1 LPSCGSSIDTI
12 SPAGQPELPA
22 AERQFRDRAAG
33 CAQAWQFGRETHA
46 LASGLDRGTAGDRY
60 QVVVHVDPA
69 TLAPDGASASDA
81 EPPQAVVELE
91 SGGTCVSAETAQ
103 RIACDASVVVMR
115 HGPHGSVLDVGRKR
129 RTAPPPIRRAL
140 AARDRH
146 CQFPGCTARPCDAHH
161 LQPWAL
167 GGRTSLN
174 GLILLCRRHHT
185 AVHEGGLAIQRGRD
199 GTVTVVWPDGRRL
212 DSTPPL
218 RTLVEIGLPA
228 WPPKHTPRQRW

>member
-1 LPSCGSSIDTI
+1 
-12 SPAGQPELPA
+12 
-22 AERQFRDRAAG
+22 
-33 CAQAWQFGRETHA
+33 
-46 LASGLDRGTAGDRY
+46 
-60 QVVVHVDPA
+60 
-69 TLAPDGASASDA
+69 
-81 EPPQAVVELE
+81 
-91 SGGTCVSAETAQ
+91 
-103 RIACDASVVVMR
+103 VVVMR

-228 WPPKHTPRQRW
+228 WPPMHPAGQRCSSLPYSRYAGSSRLAGRAPRRPSWQPYSDQGPHDLGRCGSAATRSNGVTPRRRRRIDSTAHDAGLDGRPADASRMGNRGLVRAPCVEARS